1 MNHTPEPWTV
11 FQRNDV
17 QGFAILAKRDGR
29 TRVIAE
35 HWPCTYVNQGR
46 SIELA
51 ANARLIAA
59 APELLEACQ
68 EILRALTSP
77 TRELLDSTRREMEPC
92 ERLLKEVIAK
102 ATRNPS

>member
-1 MNHTPEPWTV
+1 MHTPAPWRINKWQIIGADNSV
-11 FQRNDV
+11 ICNVIPWDV
-17 QGFAILAKRDGR
+17 SGTRDEDLDNLNLLR
-29 TRVIAE
+29 D
-35 HWPCTYVNQGR
+35 
-46 SIELA
+46 
-51 ANARLIAA
+51 